1 MLLIKI
7 INTTLCNIVLALQRK
22 FILSASTIQKL
33 MNKKYLHS
41 IFVVIFLLLFSSLL
55 QTVIQ
60 RFNKFNTSEV
70 SYSISKNNVVKG
82 VVLAD
87 CLIEMEEDFSEDSPE
102 SFVEIFATISFD
114 FLNIKS
120 NSLLAKYSKHIQF
133 NKNIF
138 NNVPIHLSIRL
149 LRI

>member
-1 MLLIKI
+1 
-7 INTTLCNIVLALQRK
+7 
-22 FILSASTIQKL
+22 
-33 MNKKYLHS
+33 
-41 IFVVIFLLLFSSLL
+41 
-55 QTVIQ
+55 
-60 RFNKFNTSEV
+60 
-70 SYSISKNNVVKG
+70 
-82 VVLAD
+82 
-87 CLIEMEEDFSEDSPE
+87 MEEDFSEDSPE